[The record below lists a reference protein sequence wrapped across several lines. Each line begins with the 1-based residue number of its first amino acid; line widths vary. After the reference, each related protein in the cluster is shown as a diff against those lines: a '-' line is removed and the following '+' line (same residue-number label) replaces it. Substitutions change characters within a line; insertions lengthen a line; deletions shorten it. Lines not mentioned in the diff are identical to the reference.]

1 MSLSSTMI
9 SLSSYQ
15 LPCPLIQQSVLLVTQ
30 RRESLTPSP
39 MISPGIYELLTRIL
53 SSPNSNRGN
62 CECTAVRSKNRNTRL
77 QLAILQSTIQ
87 RLFCSKR
94 CSQCATDLCGMRAHY
109 DPHPLSGHA
118 HNACIASRA
127 PCASSVFVALTCS
140 CIAIACVSVFY
151 AKMTY
156 RIKLVHIGKKGRL
169 VQCLCQTRRL
179 LYLLPAHR

>member
-30 RRESLTPSP
+30 RRESFTPSP

-62 CECTAVRSKNRNTRL
+62 CECTAVRSKNSNTTQQTL
-77 QLAILQSTIQ
+77 QL
-87 RLFCSKR
+87 
-94 CSQCATDLCGMRAHY
+94 TDLCSMRAHY

-118 HNACIASRA
+118 HNACIASRLKYFC
-127 PCASSVFVALTCS
+127 CANLQLYSHSVCFGFL
-140 CIAIACVSVFY
+140 
-151 AKMTY
+151 
-156 RIKLVHIGKKGRL
+156 RQDD
-169 VQCLCQTRRL
+169 VQN
-179 LYLLPAHR
+179 